1 MAYDIGI
8 KLKLDGEKDYRDAIN
23 KITQVNKTLD
33 AELKA
38 VTSSFDKNTTAEEKK
53 RKTEEILQKQ
63 LENSRE
69 KLAKVGI
76 GLKDATANY
85 DENSKEVLSW
95 RQAYA
100 KAETEVNNITQKL
113 NSLDDALEDTT
124 ENSSD
129 FKTIFTA
136 NLSAEAV
143 KGAITGIVNGIKQIG
158 EALVNTAKESRQ
170 FADDIRTM
178 STQMNISTDTM
189 QEFWYMQDL
198 VDVSAQSLA
207 DGFRKVTVAMK
218 SAENGSGDAYDTFNK
233 LGVAIYDSEG
243 KLRSSSDVFLDV
255 IDALGQISNETE
267 RNIAATTLLGETAT
281 NFNTIIAIG
290 SEGMRQFRNE
300 AHETGYVLDE
310 ERINSLVGVSDQF
323 ARMDLAMTTA
333 KNTIGVALAPVIIA
347 LANAII
353 ALINQVRVIVAN
365 IQEFANQCVN
375 LYNIV
380 STAIASIPGIFQQMG
395 STIATTFS
403 NLISSAFSWGSD
415 MISGFASGIT
425 SHMNAVLERVRGL
438 ASSIRSFLHFS
449 RPDIGPLRDYETWM
463 PDFMKGLAKGIDMNS
478 YLVENAIGRVAD
490 GMTIN
495 PNISTTSA
503 RGGIMI
509 NLGGV
514 TFNGYTSKQG
524 NDLVK
529 DLNRQ
534 LGRLY

>member
-136 NLSAEAV
+136 NLSTEAV

-333 KNTIGVALAPVIIA
+333 KNTIGVALAPIIIA

-380 STAIASIPGIFQQMG
+380 STAIASIPGIFQRMG

-403 NLISSAFSWGSD
+403 NLISSAFNWGSD
-415 MISGFASGIT
+415 MISGFANGIT

-490 GMTIN
+490 GMIIN
-495 PNISTTSA
+495 PNIGTTSA

>member
-69 KLAKVGI
+69 KLIKVGI

-380 STAIASIPGIFQQMG
+380 STAIASIPSIFQKMG
-395 STIATTFS
+395 SAIATTFS
-403 NLISSAFSWGSD
+403 NLISSAFNWGSD
-415 MISGFASGIT
+415 MISGFASGVT
-425 SHMNAVLERVRGL
+425 SQMNAVLERVRGL

>member
-243 KLRSSSDVFLDV
+243 KLRSSSDVFMDV

-380 STAIASIPGIFQQMG
+380 STAIASIPGIFQQMR

-415 MISGFASGIT
+415 MISGFANGIT
-425 SHMNAVLERVRGL
+425 SHMNAILEKVRGL

>member
-53 RKTEEILQKQ
+53 RRTEEILQKQ

-69 KLAKVGI
+69 KLIKVGI

-143 KGAITGIVNGIKQIG
+143 KGAITGIVNGIKRIG
-158 EALVNTAKESRQ
+158 EALVNTAKESRL

-207 DGFRKVTVAMK
+207 DGFKKVTVAMK

-243 KLRSSSDVFLDV
+243 KLRSSSDVFMDV

-380 STAIASIPGIFQQMG
+380 STAIGAIPGIFQRMG
-395 STIATTFS
+395 STIATTIS

-425 SHMNAVLERVRGL
+425 SHMNAVLEKVRGL

-495 PNISTTSA
+495 PNVSTTSA

-514 TFNGYTSKQG
+514 TFNGYTAKQG